1 MDIEIKPFEAR
12 YTRDVGELIVPIQR
26 SEFDIPITYEQQPDL
41 LDIPG
46 FYQRDAGDFW
56 LALAG
61 DRVVGS
67 IALLDIGEGLGALR
81 KMFVAADCRGAGA
94 GGGAGVARRLLDAL
108 LDHAR
113 THRLRT
119 IYLGT
124 TDKFLVAHRFYEKH
138 GFELVDPATLPK
150 SFPRMSVD
158 SRFYR
163 LDLNSNDGAC
173 HG

>member
-1 MDIEIKPFEAR
+1 MDIRIEPFDER
-12 YTRDVGELIVPIQR
+12 YREDVGALIVSIQQR
-26 SEFDIPITYEQQPDL
+26 EFAIPITYDQQPDL
-41 LDIPG
+41 RDIAG
-46 FYQRDAGDFW
+46 FYRHQAGDFW

-61 DRVVGS
+61 ERVVGS
-67 IALLDIGEGLGALR
+67 IALLDIGDRLGALR

-94 GGGAGVARRLLDAL
+94 GVAGRLLGAL
-108 LDHAR
+108 LSHAR
-113 THRLRT
+113 AHRLRA

-124 TDKFLVAHRFYEKH
+124 TDKFLAAHRFYEKH
-138 GFELVDPATLPK
+138 GFALVDAALLPA

-163 LDLNSNDGAC
+163 LDLSSDNGDT

>member
-1 MDIEIKPFEAR
+1 MDIRIEPFDER
-12 YTRDVGELIVPIQR
+12 YREDVGALIVSIQQR
-26 SEFDIPITYEQQPDL
+26 EFGIAITYNQQPDL
-41 LDIPG
+41 RDIAG
-46 FYQRDAGDFW
+46 FYQHEAGDFW
-56 LALAG
+56 LALSG

-67 IALLDIGEGLGALR
+67 IALLDIGDRLGALR

-94 GGGAGVARRLLDAL
+94 GVAGRLLGEL
-108 LDHAR
+108 LHHAR
-113 THRLRT
+113 AHQLRA

-124 TDKFLVAHRFYEKH
+124 TDKFLAAHRFYEKH
-138 GFELVDPATLPK
+138 GFALVDAALLPA

-163 LDLNSNDGAC
+163 LDLSNNGDT

>member
-1 MDIEIKPFEAR
+1 MDIRIEPFDER
-12 YTRDVGELIVPIQR
+12 YREGVGALIVTIQQR
-26 SEFDIPITYEQQPDL
+26 EFAIPITYDQQPDL
-41 LDIPG
+41 RDIAG
-46 FYQRDAGDFW
+46 FYRHKAGDFW

-61 DRVVGS
+61 ERVVGS
-67 IALLDIGEGLGALR
+67 IALLDIGDRLGALR

-94 GGGAGVARRLLDAL
+94 GVAGRLLSEL
-108 LDHAR
+108 LRHAR
-113 THRLRT
+113 AHRLRA

-124 TDKFLVAHRFYEKH
+124 TDKFLAAHRFYEKH
-138 GFELVDPATLPK
+138 GFELVDAALLPA

-163 LDLNSNDGAC
+163 LDLPSNNGDT

>member
-1 MDIEIKPFEAR
+1 MDIRIAPFEER
-12 YTRDVGELIVPIQR
+12 YRDDVGQLIVSIQQR
-26 SEFDIPITYEQQPDL
+26 EFDIPITYDQQPDL
-41 LDIPG
+41 RDIPG
-46 FYQRDAGDFW
+46 FYQHHAGQFW

-61 DRVVGS
+61 ERVVGS
-67 IALLDIGEGLGALR
+67 IALLDIGDRLGALR
-81 KMFVAADCRGAGA
+81 KMFVAADCRGP
-94 GGGAGVARRLLDAL
+94 GAGVARRLLDAL

-113 THRLRT
+113 ARGLRT

-124 TDKFLVAHRFYEKH
+124 TDKFLAAHRFYEKH
-138 GFELVDPATLPK
+138 GFELVEPATLPA

-163 LDLNSNDGAC
+163 LDLAPNNGAS

>member
-1 MDIEIKPFEAR
+1 M
-12 YTRDVGELIVPIQR
+12 
-26 SEFDIPITYEQQPDL
+26 
-41 LDIPG
+41 
-46 FYQRDAGDFW
+46 
-56 LALAG
+56 
-61 DRVVGS
+61 VGS

-81 KMFVAADCRGAGA
+81 KMFVAADHRGA
-94 GGGAGVARRLLDAL
+94 GAGVARRLLSRL

-113 THRLRT
+113 AQHLRT

-124 TDKFLVAHRFYEKH
+124 TDKFLAAHRFYEKH
-138 GFELVDPATLPK
+138 GFELVDAAMLPA

-163 LDLNSNDGAC
+163 IDLQPTNGAS

>member
-1 MDIEIKPFEAR
+1 MDIRIEPFEER
-12 YTRDVGELIVPIQR
+12 YREKVGELIVSIQQR
-26 SEFDIPITYEQQPDL
+26 EFGIAITYNQQPDL
-41 LDIPG
+41 RDIAG
-46 FYQRDAGDFW
+46 FYQHEAGDFW
-56 LALAG
+56 LALSG

-67 IALLDIGEGLGALR
+67 IALLDIGDRLGALR

-94 GGGAGVARRLLDAL
+94 GVAGRLLGEL
-108 LDHAR
+108 LRHAR
-113 THRLRT
+113 AHRLHA

-124 TDKFLVAHRFYEKH
+124 TDKFLAAHRFYEKH
-138 GFELVDPATLPK
+138 GFALVDAALLPT

-163 LDLNSNDGAC
+163 LKLQSNNGAS